1 MTPDLKAARGTK
13 RTCQNDDCGLH
24 FYDLNRDTIVCP
36 NCHSAYVAPVVVGVA
51 VTAQPYRRSFNRS
64 APSAQAVHADAAGD
78 NAAEAEAE
86 ETEEA
91 ENAEGTTETILEID
105 DDDETLDVDID
116 ETMSDKLDD

>member
-36 NCHSAYVAPVVVGVA
+36 NCHSAYVAPVVVPLAVA
-51 VTAQPYRRSFNRS
+51 AQPYRRSFNRS
-64 APSAQAVHADAAGD
+64 TPSPQAVHADAAGD
-78 NAAEAEAE
+78 NAAEAE

-91 ENAEGTTETILEID
+91 ENAEGTTEVILEID

-116 ETMSDKLDD
+116 ETMSDKQDD